1 MTVDTIRAKA
11 DAFDRRA
18 RRHDLWSIALF
29 GFLIIANAATA
40 AFQASTTEKVGDLM
54 TVAAALYVLTFYL
67 RVREPSP
74 AALGETPSI
83 DFYRDQIL
91 RRRAMVKRFWM
102 VALLFLPGMLLS
114 TVGDAFVSP
123 RPLRVYVLLAVGF
136 AVLAVLCE
144 WLNRREARRL
154 SDEYSAAGFGDLP

>member
-1 MTVDTIRAKA
+1 MTIDTIREKA
-11 DAFDRRA
+11 EAFDRRT
-18 RRHDLWSIALF
+18 RRQDLAGIAAF
-29 GFLIIANAATA
+29 AFIIITNAVTA
-40 AFQASTTEKVGDLM
+40 AFQSSMPEKIGDLL
-54 TVAAALYVLTFYL
+54 TIAAALYCLTSYW

-83 DFYRDQIL
+83 DFYRDRIL
-91 RRRAMVKRFWM
+91 RREAMRRRFWI
-102 VALLFLPGMLLS
+102 VVLLFLPGMMLS

-123 RPLRVYVLLAVGF
+123 RPARVYVILAVGF
-136 AVLAVLCE
+136 AGLVVLCE

>member
-1 MTVDTIRAKA
+1 MTIDIIRTKA
-11 DAFDRRA
+11 DAFDRRS
-18 RRHDLWSIALF
+18 RRQDLGSIAVF
-29 GFLIIANAATA
+29 AFLIMANAATA
-40 AFQASTTEKVGDLM
+40 AFQSSMTEKIGDLL
-54 TVAAALYVLTFYL
+54 TVAAALYCLTSYL

-74 AALGETPSI
+74 AALGETPTI
-83 DFYRDQIL
+83 DFYRDKIL
-91 RRRAMVKRFWM
+91 RRQAMVKRFWI

-123 RPLRVYVLLAVGF
+123 RPLRVYVILAAGF
-136 AVLAVLCE
+136 AGLVVVCE